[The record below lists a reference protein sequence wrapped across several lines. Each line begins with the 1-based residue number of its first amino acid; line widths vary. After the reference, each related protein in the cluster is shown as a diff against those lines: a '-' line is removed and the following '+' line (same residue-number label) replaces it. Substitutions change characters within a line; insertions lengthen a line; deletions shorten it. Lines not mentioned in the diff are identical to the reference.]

1 MTANNATR
9 AGDIT
14 KFLIISADG
23 SKSIDFSAV
32 VQDIFYYES
41 VFNPSIEVRT
51 TIMETGLT
59 DKGSIGPFGVLDSLP
74 VRGGEEVLL
83 DIEDNQRRPNKLS
96 FKKHKSLYV
105 NKISN
110 IDPGTQKDVYSIEL
124 CPREYLANNQTRVVK
139 RYDGRINNN
148 VVEILKEKG
157 GIETEKNIDTDVTAV
172 PYNFI
177 GNDKKPFY
185 VCTWLASKSAP
196 DLSVNGKNSR
206 GGAAGYFFYETANQP
221 DSDGRGKGSRFKFR
235 SIDKMFDYRTP
246 FQGVRYIYT
255 NTPDLGVEYSG
266 KILSVS
272 VERDVDLQE
281 KLATGA
287 YANRSIFFDY
297 YSMDYRVRDYSLEN
311 QKDKVRTGGRQ
322 NVAQGINPSISQ
334 LPTRLMSHIPDVG
347 TLPSGVDADA
357 QLKEWKSNPRGS
369 TYDFDN
375 LLVQSIMRYNQLF
388 SIKLN
393 VMIGGIFSLRAGQLI
408 HCEFPEMT
416 VHKRKDPYVEL
427 GGIYMIASLCH
438 RITPEDTYTSLT
450 LVRDTFGRTSFTT
463 K

>member
-14 KFLIISADG
+14 KFLITSADG

-105 NKISN
+105 NKVSN

-139 RYDGRINNN
+139 RYDGRINSN

-177 GNDKKPFY
+177 GNDKKPFH
-185 VCTWLASKSAP
+185 VCSWLAQKAIPALMVDGKS
-196 DLSVNGKNSR
+196 SI
-206 GGAAGYFFYETANQP
+206 GGAAGYFFFETY
-221 DSDGRGKGSRFKFR
+221 DEYKFK
-235 SIDKMFDYRTP
+235 SIDYILGGDPKK
-246 FQGVRYIYT
+246 RYIITGKPEDAEGY
-255 NTPDLGVEYSG
+255 DG

-272 VERDVDLQE
+272 IDRYINLEENLNLGV
-281 KLATGA
+281 
-287 YANRSIFFDY
+287 YANRSLFLDY
-297 YSMDYRVRDYSLEN
+297 YAMKYDVRDYNISK
-311 QKDKVRTGGRQ
+311 QIDKVKNAGKQDLGWVHEAFRKG
-322 NVAQGINPSISQ
+322 PS
-334 LPTRLMSHIPDVG
+334 RLMSHILDVG
-347 TLPSGVDADA
+347 TLPSGKNPVEQLEKWKNDPERPTFDAA
-357 QLKEWKSNPRGS
+357 N
-369 TYDFDN
+369 TM
-375 LLVQSIMRYNQLF
+375 VQSIMRYNQLF
-388 SIKLN
+388 TIKTN
-393 VMIGGIFSLRAGQLI
+393 VIIAGDFSLRAGDLI
-408 HCEFPEMT
+408 YCDFPTLT
-416 VHKRKDPYVEL
+416 VDHNKDVNKET

-438 RITPEDTYTSLT
+438 RITREDTYTSLT
-450 LVRDTFGRTSFTT
+450 LVRDTFGRIPF
-463 K
+463 KD